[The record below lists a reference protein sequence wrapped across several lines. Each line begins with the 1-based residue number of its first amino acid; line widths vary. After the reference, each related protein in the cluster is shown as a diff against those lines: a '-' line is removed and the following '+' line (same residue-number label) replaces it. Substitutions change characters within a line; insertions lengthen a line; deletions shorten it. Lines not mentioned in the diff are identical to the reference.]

1 MQLTLWDQLQTFLGR
16 GDDVEHLDVLQT
28 VLRTILVY
36 VITLALVRL
45 GSKRLLGKHSA
56 FDAVVGIMLGSIMSR
71 AINGSAP
78 LVLTIVAG
86 MVLLGVH
93 WLFAVLAYRT
103 KWLGPIIKGK
113 RIVLIKDGKP
123 QRRGMRAAGITT
135 HDLREAMRLQRGH
148 TKPARF
154 RRAYLER
161 DGKISFIPYRDSK
174 REPRVCVIS
183 VEKGVQTVRIEID

>member
-1 MQLTLWDQLQTFLGR
+1 MPLALWDPWQTFLGQ
-16 GDDVEHLDVLQT
+16 GEDVEPWDIVQT

-78 LVLTIVAG
+78 LLLTIMAG
-86 MVLLGVH
+86 VVLLGVH
-93 WLFAVLAYRT
+93 WLFAMLAYRT
-103 KWLGPIIKGK
+103 RWFGPIIKGK
-113 RIVLIKDGKP
+113 RILLIKDGKP
-123 QRRGMRAAGITT
+123 QRRGMREAGLTT

-148 TKPARF
+148 TEPARF

-161 DGKISFIPYRDSK
+161 DGKISFIPYRDAK
-174 REPRVCVIS
+174 REPRVCIVS

>member
-1 MQLTLWDQLQTFLGR
+1 MQLTLWELLHTFLGQEE
-16 GDDVEHLDVLQT
+16 DVEHWDILQT
-28 VLRTILVY
+28 VLRTILIY

-71 AINGSAP
+71 SINGSAP
-78 LVLTIVAG
+78 LLITIVAG
-86 MVLLGVH
+86 VVLLGVH
-93 WLFAVLAYRT
+93 WLFALLAYHT
-103 KWLGPIIKGK
+103 EWFGPIIKGE
-113 RIVLIKDGKP
+113 RILLIKDGKL
-123 QRRGMRAAGITT
+123 QRRGMREANITT

-148 TKPARF
+148 RKPGHF

-161 DGKISFIPYRDSK
+161 DGKISFIPYRDVKS
-174 REPRVCVIS
+174 EPRVCTVS